1 MLSRFVIASLPRSK
15 RLLISWSQ
23 SSCAVILELKR
34 IKSVTVSIFPHL
46 FAMKWWD
53 RMPWSWFFECWVLS
67 QVFHSLLSSS
77 SIGSLVSLHFL
88 PLEWYHMHIW
98 VADISPGDSYSSLWV
113 IQLSIL
119 HDLLFIMCHFIGH
132 ELEQIPRHS
141 EGQRSMACCSPCQSV
156 QSVLQ
161 FAKSQTQLSDWTT
174 TTVK

>member
-1 MLSRFVIASLPRSK
+1 MAAITICSDFEA
-15 RLLISWSQ
+15 
-23 SSCAVILELKR
+23 LK

-88 PLEWYHMHIW
+88 PLKWYHMHIW

-113 IQLSIL
+113 IQPSIL

-132 ELEQIPRHS
+132 ELEQILGDG
-141 EGQRSMACCSPCQSV
+141 EGHGSLACCSPWGHKESDTAEW
-156 QSVLQ
+156 LNN
-161 FAKSQTQLSDWTT
+161 KSAYKLNKQDNNIQPWRTHFPI
-174 TTVK
+174 